1 MVAILNISGYWHVF
15 TTLVTCTGA
24 TTHFVSSIE
33 LDATAVCCSWESFRL
48 DSLVTQPLGTKNAP
62 SLVETSTRA
71 VAAHPLGD

>member
-1 MVAILNISGYWHVF
+1 MYSTGYHNIGYMYR
-15 TTLVTCTGA
+15 GNYA
-24 TTHFVSSIE
+24 FVSSIE

-62 SLVETSTRA
+62 SLVETSTRV